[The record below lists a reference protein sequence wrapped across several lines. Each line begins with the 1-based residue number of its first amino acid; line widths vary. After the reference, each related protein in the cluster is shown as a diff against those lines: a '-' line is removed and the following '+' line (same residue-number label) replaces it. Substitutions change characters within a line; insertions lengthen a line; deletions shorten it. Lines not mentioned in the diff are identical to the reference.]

1 MNNPIMYA
9 DPSGHFPW
17 LIIPVIL
24 LVAVFA
30 KDHKTDLKEEDININ
45 GTSSGKVKIKITEN
59 NIEIESSYR
68 YGHEDMVFILN
79 TIKNHE
85 LYKKYNYNRD
95 IESYL
100 AEWKAHNF
108 AYYVMP
114 FGEIGKQTRTVNLD
128 RNEDQDVF
136 KDWYWIFRLF

>member
-1 MNNPIMYA
+1 MYA

-30 KDHKTDLKEEDININ
+30 KGHKTDLKEEDININ

-114 FGEIGKQTRTVNLD
+114 FG
-128 RNEDQDVF
+128 
-136 KDWYWIFRLF
+136 